1 MCCLRLYVVDSSQV
15 VEDKIEDVFCVLCF
29 VLRKVSRS
37 RKVSFNACLMTMEK
51 MPDARSDISV
61 YCLGRLKLM
70 MMSWSVNGFDKRG

>member
-1 MCCLRLYVVDSSQV
+1 M
-15 VEDKIEDVFCVLCF
+15 
-29 VLRKVSRS
+29 LRKVSRS

-61 YCLGRLKLM
+61 YCLGRLRLM